1 MPAIRVLG
9 CWSRLG
15 TWSTA
20 CRRAGF
26 LQLSAKPAGMLLVG
40 SRELPAVLVLT
51 RMQRHDRLPRLP
63 APWGPRRAVTPGWVS
78 WRGAVVL

>member
-1 MPAIRVLG
+1 MPAIQVLG

-40 SRELPAVLVLT
+40 SREVPAVLILT
-51 RMQRHDRLPRLP
+51 RMQCHDQLPQLLVP
-63 APWGPRRAVTPGWVS
+63 CPGV
-78 WRGAVVL
+78 